1 MNGMDNIDFIG
12 YLSYLK
18 TKLTIEES
26 ICLARHQEKAFNFLK
41 PILDN
46 L

>member
-1 MNGMDNIDFIG
+1 MDNIGFLG
-12 YLSYLK
+12 YLFYLK

-26 ICLARHQEKAFNFLK
+26 ICLAMHQEKALNFLK